1 MREVTEVNCFSTVN
15 MFALIF
21 STLLH
26 LYRNKFQPTGKT
38 LKKWKNIVKSAILNS
53 RSEVHL

>member
-38 LKKWKNIVKSAILNS
+38 LKKWKNIV
-53 RSEVHL
+53 RVQF